1 MGASKANFT
10 SDERFD
16 APPLPALRIDINC
29 FRFGA
34 AVAGGGGSGGG
45 DGIGGGV
52 NDKNDERD
60 KGDICSKYKSQT

>member
-29 FRFGA
+29 FCFGA
-34 AVAGGGGSGGG
+34 AVAGGGGG

-60 KGDICSKYKSQT
+60 KGDVCSKYKSQT